1 MYRSYLCGTNFVNW
15 DTGITRIVAI
25 QRVRAIGIPLR
36 VVQRAQSPDFFLPGR
51 DLSDSKTF
59 WMINPACPA
68 RSVLFA
74 G

>member
-1 MYRSYLCGTNFVNW
+1 
-15 DTGITRIVAI
+15 VAI